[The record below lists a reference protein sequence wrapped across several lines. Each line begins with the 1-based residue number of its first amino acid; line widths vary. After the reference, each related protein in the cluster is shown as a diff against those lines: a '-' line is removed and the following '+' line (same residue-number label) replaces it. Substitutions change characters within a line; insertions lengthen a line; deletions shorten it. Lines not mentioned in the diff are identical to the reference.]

1 MEENQIIQVE
11 EKENYSILHL
21 FGKFVSEEEANILKS
36 YLEKYSTQAKNG
48 VILDF
53 TYVLY
58 FSSISLGIIAK
69 EDEQYTL
76 NKGKL
81 VICNVPEILKSIFI
95 LTKLNSILN
104 LFDTLEEAEEEILK

>member
-1 MEENQIIQVE
+1 MDENQIIQVE
-11 EKENYSILHL
+11 EKGNYTILHL
-21 FGKFVSEEEANILKS
+21 YGKFVSEDEANILKS
-36 YLEKYSTQAKNG
+36 YLQKYAEQANNR

-81 VICNVPEILKSIFI
+81 VICNVPEILKSIFV
-95 LTKLNSILN
+95 LTKLSSILN